1 MSSINN
7 ISVKIWRRLFL
18 SFFIF
23 HFSFVILVAGCARSQ
38 KAMQIKG
45 SDTMVNLGQAW
56 AEQYMILHPE
66 TAIAITGGGSGT
78 GIAAIIA
85 NATDIAQCSR
95 NIKEKEIKQAEK
107 NGVNPVEW
115 HVANDGIVVAVHPAN
130 TVNKLTIK
138 QLSDI
143 FAGKISNWQQVGGQ
157 NKRIVALSRE
167 RNSGTHV
174 FFLEEVVKLGE
185 KKNPNEFAPT
195 ILMMPSS
202 QAIVEEINAN
212 PAAIGYIGLG
222 YLTKKEKAL
231 AIAGDINSPY
241 VLPSVK
247 SVVQKEYP
255 ISRSL
260 LFYTNGVPTGEA
272 RSFIDFVLSKEGQEI
287 VLKMDFVPIQ

>member
-1 MSSINN
+1 M
-7 ISVKIWRRLFL
+7 KIRL
-18 SFFIF
+18 
-23 HFSFVILVAGCARSQ
+23 LVVLLVLASLLGCTRSQ

-45 SDTMVNLGQAW
+45 SDTMVNLAQAW
-56 AEQYMILHPE
+56 AEQYMNIHPE

-95 NIKEKEIKQAEK
+95 NIKAKEIKMAEK
-107 NGVNPVEW
+107 HGVEPVEW
-115 HVANDGIVVAVHPAN
+115 HVANDGIVVAVNPAN
-130 TVNKLTIK
+130 PVNKLTIG
-138 QLSDI
+138 QLSGI
-143 FAGKISNWQQVGGQ
+143 FTGKIKNWQEVGGQ

-185 KKNPNEFAPT
+185 KKNPNEFAPS

-202 QAIVEEINAN
+202 QAIIEEVDAN

-231 AIAGDINSPY
+231 AVAKSNDGPY
-241 VLPSVK
+241 VVPSVK
-247 SVVQKEYP
+247 SVVQKKYP

-260 LFYTNGVPTGEA
+260 LFYTNGVPSGEVKA
-272 RSFIDFVLSKEGQEI
+272 FIDYVFSRAGQEI
-287 VLKMDFVPIQ
+287 VLKMDFVPIHQP

>member
-1 MSSINN
+1 
-7 ISVKIWRRLFL
+7 
-18 SFFIF
+18 
-23 HFSFVILVAGCARSQ
+23 
-38 KAMQIKG
+38 MQIKG
-45 SDTMVNLGQAW
+45 SDTMVNIAQAW

-66 TAIAITGGGSGT
+66 TAIAVTGGGSGT

-107 NGVNPVEW
+107 NGVHPVEW
-115 HVANDGIVVAVHPAN
+115 HVANDGIAIAVSPAN
-130 TVNKLTIK
+130 PVNKLTIK

-143 FAGKISNWQQVGGQ
+143 FTGKIKNWQQVGGQ

-174 FFLEEVVKLGE
+174 FFLEHVVKLGE
-185 KKNPNEFAPT
+185 KKNPNEFDPSV
-195 ILMMPSS
+195 LMMPSS
-202 QAIVEEINAN
+202 QAIIEEVDSS

-231 AIAGDINSPY
+231 AIAKDGKSPY
-241 VLPSVK
+241 VIPSVK
-247 SVVQKEYP
+247 SVVQKQYP

-260 LFYTNGVPTGEA
+260 LFYTNGAPSGEVK
-272 RSFIDFVLSKEGQEI
+272 SFIDFVFSKQGQEI
-287 VLKMDFVPIQ
+287 VLKMDFVPIR